1 MYLKL
6 LCFEALEKDK
16 KCHHNWSYILF
27 GIKRQSKATLFIIYM
42 SHVNLVGSRFYLMLY
57 LLTSDRVLTQPSFIE
72 EVVISVCN
80 LLLMINN

>member
-1 MYLKL
+1 
-6 LCFEALEKDK
+6 
-16 KCHHNWSYILF
+16 
-27 GIKRQSKATLFIIYM
+27 M

-57 LLTSDRVLTQPSFIE
+57 LSTSVRVLTQPSFIE